1 VAGGKAVHRGL
12 ILGVVVVSGAVLAAV
27 VAFDPK
33 DLWHRLTGRS
43 GADSRPAADA
53 TGFYRATEPTTN
65 ARGSVLRSEL
75 LDPGDDLP
83 DGTRLLRI
91 AYETLDA
98 RDQPVVASAAVA
110 IPPNAADAPIAVW
123 GHGAVGTAP
132 GCGPSRRGFA
142 APYAASLLADGVI
155 VVAPDF
161 TGLGMEGVPYPYLHG
176 TSAGR
181 SVLDAA
187 RAARNV
193 EPAASNRVALYGT
206 SAGGHAVLWANQLA
220 VGEDGSGLD
229 VRAVVAVAPI
239 ASLPTAM
246 AHFSV
251 TPGLAPYAV
260 QLAATWPS
268 VVPGL
273 DPGAVLTPAALA
285 RQDVLGSSC
294 LAQLMDHFGG
304 PPSQWLG
311 RDGFLD
317 PTWATQLAEQSPG
330 SSAGA
335 AEVLLFQGER
345 DTSVLPAWT
354 TQLASDLEA
363 GGTATTLVTNRNAD
377 HVGMVAASQVQAVE
391 AMLARLRTSS

>member
-1 VAGGKAVHRGL
+1 L
-12 ILGVVVVSGAVLAAV
+12 
-27 VAFDPK
+27 DPE

-43 GADSRPAADA
+43 GADSRPAPDA
-53 TGFYRATEPTTN
+53 TGFYRATEPSTN
-65 ARGSVLRSEL
+65 ARGSVLRSEP

-91 AYETLDA
+91 AYETLHG
-98 RDQPVVASAAVA
+98 RGQPVVASAAVA
-110 IPPNAADAPIAVW
+110 IPPNAADAPVAVW

-142 APYAASLLADGVI
+142 VPYAASLLADGVI

-161 TGLGMEGVPYPYLHG
+161 TGLGMEGVPYPYRHG

-187 RAARNV
+187 RAARIV
-193 EPAASNRVALYGT
+193 EPAASNR
-206 SAGGHAVLWANQLA
+206 
-220 VGEDGSGLD
+220 
-229 VRAVVAVAPI
+229 VAVAPI

-246 AHFSV
+246 AHYSV
-251 TPGLAPYAV
+251 TTGLAPYAV

-285 RQDVLGSSC
+285 REHVLGSSC

-304 PPSQWLG
+304 PPSKWLG

-317 PTWATQLAEQSPG
+317 PNWATQLAEQSPG